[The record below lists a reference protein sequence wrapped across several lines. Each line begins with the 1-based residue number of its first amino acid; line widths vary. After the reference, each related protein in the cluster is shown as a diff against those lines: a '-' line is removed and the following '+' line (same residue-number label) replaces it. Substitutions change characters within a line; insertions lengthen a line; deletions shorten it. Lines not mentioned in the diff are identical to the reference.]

1 MAYRFENLL
10 RTKHMNTNGND
21 PYLTAKIVSK
31 YVAHHKLALT
41 DLPSLIAAIHQ
52 AIGHLGEPTEP
63 EEVLTPAVSIRR
75 SVHQDYVVCLDC
87 GFRAVTLRRHIRVR
101 HGLRPDEYRQRWG
114 LKANHPL
121 TAPAY
126 SRRRA
131 TVAKAVGLGRKPS
144 LETTPVQ
151 MSTAAS
157 MPVGAEPDAEPAP
170 KKGTRTRPR
179 GRVSETNEAEA
190 AATPRRKG
198 RSRITRSEETAS
210 PTAEAQ
216 FSQPASGQE
225 PPAEGSVA
233 ARSDHDARRRS

>member
-1 MAYRFENLL
+1 
-10 RTKHMNTNGND
+10 MNANRND

-31 YVAHHKLALT
+31 YVAHHKLASTELAH
-41 DLPSLIAAIHQ
+41 LIATVHQ

-75 SVHQDYVVCLDC
+75 SVHQNYVVCLDC

-114 LKANHPL
+114 LKTNHPL

-126 SRRRA
+126 SERRA

-144 LETTPVQ
+144 LETAPGQTP
-151 MSTAAS
+151 TAAP
-157 MPVGAEPDAEPAP
+157 MPVVAEPDAEPAP
-170 KKGTRTRPR
+170 KEGTGARPR
-179 GRVSETNEAEA
+179 GRVGEKDEAEA
-190 AATPRRKG
+190 APTPRRRG

-216 FSQPASGQE
+216 FSPTASGQE
-225 PPAEGSVA
+225 PPAEGSFA
-233 ARSDHDARRRS
+233 ARSDHDVRRGS

>member
-1 MAYRFENLL
+1 MAYRFESLL
-10 RTKHMNTNGND
+10 RTNHMNTNGND

-41 DLPSLIAAIHQ
+41 DLPNLIATVHQ

-144 LETTPVQ
+144 LEIAPVQ
-151 MSTAAS
+151 MPTAAPMS
-157 MPVGAEPDAEPAP
+157 VGAEADAELTP
-170 KKGTRTRPR
+170 KKGTRARRR
-179 GRVSETNEAEA
+179 GRVGEKNEAEA
-190 AATPRRKG
+190 APTPKRKG
-198 RSRITRSEETAS
+198 RSRITRSEEAAS

-216 FSQPASGQE
+216 FPPAASE
-225 PPAEGSVA
+225 PPAEDSFA
-233 ARSDHDARRRS
+233 ARSDHDARRKS

>member
-1 MAYRFENLL
+1 
-10 RTKHMNTNGND
+10 MNANRND

-31 YVAHHKLALT
+31 YVAHHKLASTELAH
-41 DLPSLIAAIHQ
+41 LIATVHQ

-63 EEVLTPAVSIRR
+63 EELLTPAVSIRR

-114 LKANHPL
+114 LKTNHPL

-126 SRRRA
+126 SKRRA

-144 LETTPVQ
+144 LETASVPTP
-151 MSTAAS
+151 TAAP
-157 MPVGAEPDAEPAP
+157 MHVGAEPDAEPAP
-170 KKGTRTRPR
+170 EKAIGTRPR
-179 GRVSETNEAEA
+179 GRVGKKNKAEA
-190 AATPRRKG
+190 APAPRRKG

-216 FSQPASGQE
+216 FSLDASGQE
-225 PPAEGSVA
+225 LPPEGSFA
-233 ARSDHDARRRS
+233 ARSDHDVRRGN

>member
-1 MAYRFENLL
+1 MAYRFESLL
-10 RTKHMNTNGND
+10 RTNHMNTNGND

-41 DLPSLIAAIHQ
+41 DLPSLIATVHQ

-114 LKANHPL
+114 LKINHPL

-131 TVAKAVGLGRKPS
+131 TVAKAVGLGRKPL
-144 LETTPVQ
+144 LETTPVPTP
-151 MSTAAS
+151 TAAPL
-157 MPVGAEPDAEPAP
+157 PVSAEPAP
-170 KKGTRTRPR
+170 KKGTRARRR
-179 GRVSETNEAEA
+179 GRVGEKNEAEA

-198 RSRITRSEETAS
+198 RSRITRSEKTAS

-216 FSQPASGQE
+216 FPPAASE
-225 PPAEGSVA
+225 PPAEDSFA

>member
-1 MAYRFENLL
+1 MAYRFESLL

-21 PYLTAKIVSK
+21 PYLTAKIVSS
-31 YVAHHKLALT
+31 YVARHKLALT
-41 DLPSLIAAIHQ
+41 DLPSLIATIHQ

-114 LKANHPL
+114 LKTNHPL

-144 LETTPVQ
+144 LETAPVPTPI
-151 MSTAAS
+151 AA
-157 MPVGAEPDAEPAP
+157 PVPIGAEPDAEPAP
-170 KKGTRTRPR
+170 KTGTRAGRR
-179 GRVSETNEAEA
+179 GRVGEKNEAEA
-190 AATPRRKG
+190 APTPRSRG
-198 RSRITRSEETAS
+198 RSRITRLEETAS

-216 FSQPASGQE
+216 FPPAASE
-225 PPAEGSVA
+225 PPAEDSFA
-233 ARSDHDARRRS
+233 TRSDHDARRRS